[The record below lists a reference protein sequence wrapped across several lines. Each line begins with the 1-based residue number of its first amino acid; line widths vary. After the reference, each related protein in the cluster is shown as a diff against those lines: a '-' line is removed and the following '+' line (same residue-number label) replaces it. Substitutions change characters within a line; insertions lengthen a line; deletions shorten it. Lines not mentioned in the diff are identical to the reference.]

1 MQADLCN
8 LEDAGPCSGEYWAI
22 LLLSF
27 EESLSPPTDPIN
39 LKFSPRTNEP
49 TYPRATTR
57 HDVPWR
63 APAFGSPRP
72 SRRPFFE
79 DGGIVRREG
88 ERKEARGSSAN

>member
-57 HDVPWR
+57 HDAPRR
-63 APAFGSPRP
+63 ALEGSGVWITTSESAAFL
-72 SRRPFFE
+72 
-79 DGGIVRREG
+79 
-88 ERKEARGSSAN
+88 